1 MDFKPRTSYLLTLL
15 NTFTL
20 LFLVMTFAGSAF
32 CAAEEE
38 SLYVIHVS
46 SFKNQKSAEVETSK
60 FLEQGLQAFYHLEA
74 VEGKGNWYRV
84 FIGTFRNRQEATAKG
99 VDLMKKGIIIYAA
112 PRKVAPDFIP
122 GRKAV
127 EAEAETVKPVT
138 PPVIVEKAPQAEV
151 PQKEVAKPIAK
162 EEAPPVVETS
172 QKPAAKPVEKEEKA
186 ASVEVSKKQAVESA
200 EKKVQESPA
209 PEKKTEMDMDKKAA
223 YQPKSEPSSESSK
236 FSLALNAGAYISGN
250 AEDFQVTEQTP
261 TTDYIYYFSGN
272 AYQIS
277 LESTVRAYKDLNFYG
292 RVEYAFVDE
301 VDILFV
307 SLGPK
312 LRFTFSDAIFPYMK
326 AGMVW
331 GDLNFDTV
339 PGEFDSGVGYE
350 GGFGLDFLKGP
361 FKIGADLLYRSI
373 EFDYISP
380 GVADVTTNAN
390 SLDAS
395 GFSLS
400 GTLSYY
406 F

>member
-1 MDFKPRTSYLLTLL
+1 MDFKPRTSHLITLLT
-15 NTFTL
+15 TFTL
-20 LFLVMTFAGSAF
+20 LFLSTTFAGSAF

-46 SFKNQKSAEVETSK
+46 SFKKENSAELETSN
-60 FLEQGLQAFYHLEA
+60 FLEQGLQAFYRLEA

-84 FIGTFRNRQEATAKG
+84 FIGTFKDRQEATANG
-99 VDLMKKGIIIYAA
+99 VDLMKKGIITYAA

-127 EAEAETVKPVT
+127 EAEAETLKPVA
-138 PPVIVEKAPQAEV
+138 PPIIEEKAPQAEA

-162 EEAPPVVETS
+162 EEAPPAVETP
-172 QKPAAKPVEKEEKA
+172 QKPAAEPV
-186 ASVEVSKKQAVESA
+186 
-200 EKKVQESPA
+200 EKKVQEYPA
-209 PEKKTEMDMDKKAA
+209 PAKKTEMERDKKAA
-223 YQPKSEPSSESSK
+223 YQLKSEPSTESSK
-236 FSLALNAGAYISGN
+236 FSLALNAGVYISGN
-250 AEDFQVTEQTP
+250 AEDFQITEQTP
-261 TTDYIYYFSGN
+261 TNGYIYYFSGN

-277 LESTVRAYKDLNFYG
+277 LESTMRAYKDLNLYG

-312 LRFTFSDAIFPYMK
+312 LGFTFSDAISPYIK
-326 AGMVW
+326 AGLVW
-331 GDLNFDTV
+331 GDFNFDIV
-339 PGEFDSGVGYE
+339 PGKFDSGIGYE

-380 GVADVTTNAN
+380 GVADVSANAN
-390 SLDAS
+390 SIDTS
-395 GFSLS
+395 GFSVS
-400 GTLSYY
+400 GTFSYH